1 MEKATEQLTKDT
13 LQIKLEDGTDYKEE
27 SQELGDYSYE
37 NEEEEAPIAQ
47 TDGENEDI
55 EEYKELSSE
64 EQLKFN
70 LASVIRI

>member
-37 NEEEEAPIAQ
+37 NEEEEGPITQA
-47 TDGENEDI
+47 DGENEDI
-55 EEYKELSSE
+55 AEYKELSSE